1 MATTTFS
8 GPLRVGSAA
17 ANTAW
22 PVIAAASI
30 ALTPTAAASTEFTV
44 VVPKCRI
51 LRVTTGTDT
60 AFTGATVTAQVGTTL
75 GGAQIVAAVDVKP
88 AATVNHTLV
97 AATLDDTLA
106 EGTTLYVRLA
116 QTTPTAVGDAV
127 MTIEFVPLA

>member
-17 ANTAW
+17 ASTAW
-22 PVIAAASI
+22 PLVAAASI
-30 ALTPTAAASTEFTV
+30 ILTPTAVANTDFSV
-44 VVPKCRI
+44 VVPKCRL

-60 AFTGATVTAQVGTTL
+60 AYTGATVTAQVGTTL
-75 GGAQIVAAVDVKP
+75 GGAEVVAAVSVK
-88 AATVNHTLV
+88 AAGTVSHTVV
-97 AATLDDTLA
+97 ATAQDDTIA